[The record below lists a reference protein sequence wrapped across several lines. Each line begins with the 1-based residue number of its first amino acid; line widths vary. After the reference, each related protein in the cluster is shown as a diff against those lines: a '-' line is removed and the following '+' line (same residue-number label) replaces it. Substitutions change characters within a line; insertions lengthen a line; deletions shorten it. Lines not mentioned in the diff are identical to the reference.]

1 MNWISAIVALIKAVP
16 VLERL
21 FDLVA
26 DRLHEAKAKSR
37 YDEKLDSIDDAMRPD
52 SVPDDSATEQRE
64 KTDRTWSI

>member
-21 FDLVA
+21 FNLVA

-37 YDEKLDSIDDAMRPD
+37 FEEKLDSIDDAMRSD
-52 SVPDDSATEQRE
+52 SVQDSEAEQRE
-64 KTDRTWSI
+64 QAD

>member
-37 YDEKLDSIDDAMRPD
+37 YDEKLDTIDDAMRSNSVQD
-52 SVPDDSATEQRE
+52 SETKQRE
-64 KTDRTWSI
+64 QTDRTWSI

>member
-52 SVPDDSATEQRE
+52 SVPDDSATGKRE
-64 KTDRTWSI
+64 KTDRT